1 MVAMR
6 SQWGD
11 AQSQNCQ
18 VGKPRSRD
26 AETGAN
32 GGRVLGDMVAECYW
46 IVCADSCFAFVPA
59 ALDRK
64 LIGRFVKTEQDCFQW
79 PTLRAKSCRKEVTGT
94 DFTVIPI
101 TFL

>member
-1 MVAMR
+1 MLNLKTVKSASHEAEMRRLVRMVEEC
-6 SQWGD
+6 W
-11 AQSQNCQ
+11 
-18 VGKPRSRD
+18 
-26 AETGAN
+26 E
-32 GGRVLGDMVAECYW
+32 VAECYW